1 MEAQDTVYLPISHVA
16 EVAYCP
22 RNFYYRAVEKI
33 DLTDARMA
41 QGSIAEHKREAR
53 ARIMREGTLQVRA
66 VTVSSETLGVIGVI
80 DVLEESEFP
89 CPVEYKTGTADE
101 GLYERVQLCL
111 QAMCLEET
119 LGCTIPY
126 GYLYYAGSRK
136 RVCIDFDEILRE
148 KTIECVTEAR
158 QLMESPTRPEPVN
171 DWRCPGCSL
180 LPICMPAEDRFL
192 DGAGPKPRKPL
203 PSLGVERVVYVDE
216 QGAYLRKDGS
226 RLAITKDRET
236 LASVPLAHVDQ
247 LVLVGNV
254 NLSTPLLKHLLRY
267 DVEVVLL
274 NSYGKYEGR
283 FTPELSKNSVLRLR
297 QYERSKEEIF
307 RLQVAREMVLGKV
320 QNMRTFLM
328 RGNRTRG
335 STELEATIPRL
346 TALLS
351 SVTYA
356 TSVEALLGLEGA
368 ASHAYFQGFSE
379 LLGKDV
385 GFDFQKRTRRPPK
398 DPVNALLS
406 LGYTLLC
413 SDCITAAQVAGLDPY
428 VGFYHIPIH
437 GRPALALDLMEEFRV
452 LLVDSVVLSLI
463 NKGSIRP
470 DDFEGKYGGWFL
482 TERGR
487 EKFYA
492 AYGQR
497 KNTEVTHP
505 IFEYTLPYRRVLE
518 LQARLLSKVVMDDIP
533 TYQSF
538 VTR

>member
-1 MEAQDTVYLPISHVA
+1 MEAQEVVYLPISQVA

-22 RNFYYRAVEKI
+22 RNFYYRAVEKV

-41 QGSIAEHKREAR
+41 QGSIAERKRDTR
-53 ARIMREGTLQVRA
+53 ATIMREGKLQVRS

-80 DVLEESEFP
+80 DVLEEGEFP
-89 CPVEYKTGTADE
+89 CPVEYKTGSADE

-119 LGCTIPY
+119 LGRVIPY
-126 GYLYYAGSRK
+126 GYLYYAGSRR
-136 RVCIDFDEILRE
+136 RVCVDFDHILRE
-148 KTIECVTEAR
+148 KTLECVSEAR
-158 QLMESPTRPEPVN
+158 RLLDSPTRPEPVN

-180 LPICMPAEDRFL
+180 LPICMPSEDRFL

-203 PSLGVERVVYVDE
+203 PSLGIERVLYVDE

-226 RLAITKDRET
+226 RLAVTKDGQT
-236 LASVPLAHVDQ
+236 LASIPLAHVDQ
-247 LVLVGNV
+247 LVLAGNV

-274 NSYGKYEGR
+274 NAYGKYEGR

-297 QYERSKEEIF
+297 QYERSRDELF
-307 RLQVAREMVLGKV
+307 RVQVAKGMVAGKV
-320 QNMRTFLM
+320 HNMRAFLM
-328 RGNRTRG
+328 RGNRSRG
-335 STELEATIPRL
+335 SAELETSIQRL
-346 TALLS
+346 TAL
-351 SVTYA
+351 VP
-356 TSVEALLGLEGA
+356 SVERAVNLETLLGLEGA
-368 ASHAYFQGFSE
+368 ASHAYFQGFAA

-385 GFDFQKRTRRPPK
+385 AFDFQKRTRRPPK

-413 SDCITAAQVAGLDPY
+413 TDCITAAQVAGLDPY

-452 LLVDSVVLSLI
+452 VVVDSVVLALI

-470 DDFEGKYGGWFL
+470 DDFEEKYGGWFL

-505 IFEYTLPYRRVLE
+505 IFDYTLPYRRVLE

-533 TYQSF
+533 AYQAF

>member
-1 MEAQDTVYLPISHVA
+1 MEAQEAVYLPISQVA

-33 DLTDARMA
+33 DLTDARMV
-41 QGSIAEHKREAR
+41 QGSIAERKRDTR
-53 ARIMREGTLQVRA
+53 ATIMREGKLQVRS
-66 VTVSSETLGVIGVI
+66 VTVSSDTLGVIGVI
-80 DVLEESEFP
+80 DVLEEGEFP
-89 CPVEYKTGTADE
+89 CPVEYKTGSADE

-111 QAMCLEET
+111 QAMCLEDT
-119 LGCTIPY
+119 LGRVIPF
-126 GYLYYAGSRK
+126 GYLYYAGSRR
-136 RVCIDFDEILRE
+136 RVLVDFDHILRE
-148 KTIECVTEAR
+148 KTLECVTEAR
-158 QLMESPTRPEPVN
+158 RLMDSPIRPEPVN

-203 PSLGVERVVYVDE
+203 PSLGIERVVYVDE

-226 RLAITKDRET
+226 RLAVTKEGQPV
-236 LASVPLAHVDQ
+236 ASIPLAHVDQ
-247 LVLVGNV
+247 LILAGNM

-274 NSYGKYEGR
+274 NAYGKYEGR
-283 FTPELSKNSVLRLR
+283 FTAELSKNSVLRLR
-297 QYERSKEEIF
+297 QYERSKEELF
-307 RLQVAREMVLGKV
+307 RLQVAKVMVSGKV
-320 QNMRTFLM
+320 QNMRAFLM

-335 STELEATIPRL
+335 SAELETSIQRL
-346 TALLS
+346 RALLPT
-351 SVTYA
+351 VDQA
-356 TSVEALLGLEGA
+356 TSIEALLGLEGA
-368 ASHAYFQGFSE
+368 ASHAYFQGFAE
-379 LLGKDV
+379 LIGKDV
-385 GFDFQKRTRRPPK
+385 AFDFQKRTRRPPR

-406 LGYTLLC
+406 LGYTLFC
-413 SDCITAAQVAGLDPY
+413 SDCITAAQIAGLDPY
-428 VGFYHIPIH
+428 VGFYHIPVH

-452 LLVDSVVLSLI
+452 LLVDSVVLTLV

-470 DDFEGKYGGWFL
+470 DDFEEKYGGWFL

-505 IFEYTLPYRRVLE
+505 IFEYTLAYRRVLE
-518 LQARLLSKVVMDDIP
+518 LQARLLAKVVMEDIAA
-533 TYQSF
+533 YQSF
-538 VTR
+538 ITR

>member
-1 MEAQDTVYLPISHVA
+1 MEPQEPIYLPISHVA
-16 EVAYCP
+16 EVAFCP

-41 QGSIAEHKREAR
+41 QGSIAERKREAR
-53 ARIMREGTLQVRA
+53 ETIIREGKLQVRA
-66 VTVSSETLGVIGVI
+66 VTVSSETLGVIGII
-80 DVLEESEFP
+80 DVLEEGEFP
-89 CPVEYKTGTADE
+89 YPVEYKTGSADE

-119 LGCTIPY
+119 LGRPVPY

-136 RVCIDFDEILRE
+136 RVCIDFDEIMRE
-148 KTIECVTEAR
+148 KTLECVTEAR
-158 QLMESPTRPEPVN
+158 RLMESPIRPEPVN

-192 DGAGPKPRKPL
+192 DGVGPKPRKPL
-203 PSLGVERVVYVDE
+203 PSLGIEHVVYVDE
-216 QGAYLRKDGS
+216 QGAYLRKDGGK
-226 RLAITKDRET
+226 LAVTKEGQT
-236 LASVPLAHVDQ
+236 LASVPLGHVDQ

-297 QYERSKEEIF
+297 QYERSKEEMF
-307 RLQVAREMVLGKV
+307 RLQVARGIVLGKV
-320 QNMRTFLM
+320 QNMRAFLM
-328 RGNRTRG
+328 RGNRTRD
-335 STELEATIPRL
+335 SAALEESIRQL
-346 TALLS
+346 TAFS
-351 SVTYA
+351 PN
-356 TSVEALLGLEGA
+356 VERAASLESLLGIEGA
-368 ASHAYFQGFSE
+368 ATHSYFQGFAE
-379 LLGKDV
+379 LVGKEIA
-385 GFDFQKRTRRPPK
+385 FDFQKRTRRPPK

-413 SDCITAAQVAGLDPY
+413 SDCITASQIAGLDPY
-428 VGFYHIPIH
+428 VGFYHIPVY

-463 NKGSIRP
+463 NKGSVRP
-470 DDFEGKYGGWFL
+470 DDFEEKYGGWFL

-497 KNTEVTHP
+497 KNTDVTHP

-518 LQARLLSKVVMDDIP
+518 LQARLLGKVVMDDIP
-533 TYQSF
+533 AYRAF

>member
-1 MEAQDTVYLPISHVA
+1 MEAPEAAYLPISQVA
-16 EVAYCP
+16 EVAYCS
-22 RNFYYRAVEKI
+22 RNFYYRAVEKV
-33 DLTDARMA
+33 DLTDAQMA
-41 QGSIAEHKREAR
+41 RGSIAERKREMR
-53 ARIMREGTLQVRA
+53 ASIMREGKLQVRA
-66 VTVSSETLGVIGVI
+66 VTVSSDTLGVIGVI
-80 DVLEESEFP
+80 DVLEEGEFP
-89 CPVEYKTGTADE
+89 CPVEYKTGIADE

-111 QAMCLEET
+111 QAMCLEDT
-119 LGCTIPY
+119 LGRPIPY
-126 GYLYYAGSRK
+126 GYLYYAGSRR
-136 RVCIDFDEILRE
+136 RVAVDFDHILRD
-148 KTIECVTEAR
+148 KTLECIAEAR
-158 QLMESPTRPEPVN
+158 SLLDSPARPEPVN
-171 DWRCPGCSL
+171 DRRCPGCSL
-180 LPICMPAEDRFL
+180 LPICMPSEDRFL

-203 PSLGVERVVYVDE
+203 PSLGIEHVVYIDE

-226 RLAITKDRET
+226 RLAVTKDGQP
-236 LASVPLAHVDQ
+236 LASIPLAHVDQ
-247 LVLVGNV
+247 LVLAGNV

-297 QYERSKEEIF
+297 QYERSKEEAF
-307 RLQVAREMVLGKV
+307 RLQVAKGMVLGKT
-320 QNMRTFLM
+320 QNMRAFLM

-335 STELEATIPRL
+335 SAALEASIPQL
-346 TALLS
+346 TALLPS
-351 SVTYA
+351 IEHA
-356 TSVEALLGLEGA
+356 ASVEALLGFEGA
-368 ASHAYFQGFSE
+368 ASHAYFQGFAE
-379 LLGKDV
+379 LIGKDV
-385 GFDFQKRTRRPPK
+385 AFDFQKRTRRPPR

-413 SDCITAAQVAGLDPY
+413 SDCMTAAQVAGLDPY
-428 VGFYHIPIH
+428 VGFYHIAVH

-452 LLVDSVVLSLI
+452 LLVDSVVLTLI

-470 DDFEGKYGGWFL
+470 EDFEEKYGGWFL

-505 IFEYTLPYRRVLE
+505 IFGYTLPYRRVLE
-518 LQARLLSKVVMDDIP
+518 LQARLLSKVVMDDIAV
-533 TYQSF
+533 YQSF

>member
-1 MEAQDTVYLPISHVA
+1 MEAQEVVYLPISQVA

-22 RNFYYRAVEKI
+22 RNFYYRAVEKV

-41 QGSIAEHKREAR
+41 QGSIAERKRDTR
-53 ARIMREGTLQVRA
+53 ATIMRQGKLQVRS

-80 DVLEESEFP
+80 DVLEEGEFP
-89 CPVEYKTGTADE
+89 CPVEYKTGSADE

-119 LGCTIPY
+119 LGRVIPY
-126 GYLYYAGSRK
+126 GYLYYAGSRR
-136 RVCIDFDEILRE
+136 RVCVDFDHILRE
-148 KTIECVTEAR
+148 KTLECVSEAR
-158 QLMESPTRPEPVN
+158 RLLDSPMRPEPVN

-180 LPICMPAEDRFL
+180 LPICMPSEDRFL

-203 PSLGVERVVYVDE
+203 PSLGIERVLYVDE

-226 RLAITKDRET
+226 RLAVTKDGQS
-236 LASVPLAHVDQ
+236 LASIPLAHVDQ
-247 LVLVGNV
+247 LVLAGNV

-274 NSYGKYEGR
+274 NAYGKYEGR

-297 QYERSKEEIF
+297 QYERSRDELF
-307 RLQVAREMVLGKV
+307 RVQVAKGMVAGKIH
-320 QNMRTFLM
+320 NMRAFLM
-328 RGNRTRG
+328 RGNRSRG
-335 STELEATIPRL
+335 SAELETSIQRL
-346 TALLS
+346 TAL
-351 SVTYA
+351 VP
-356 TSVEALLGLEGA
+356 SVERAVNLETLLGLEGA
-368 ASHAYFQGFSE
+368 ASHAYFQGFAA

-385 GFDFQKRTRRPPK
+385 AFDFQKRTRRPPK

-413 SDCITAAQVAGLDPY
+413 TDCITAAQVAGLDPY

-452 LLVDSVVLSLI
+452 VVVDSVVLALI

-470 DDFEGKYGGWFL
+470 DDFEEKYGGWFL

-505 IFEYTLPYRRVLE
+505 IFDYTLPYRRVLE

-533 TYQSF
+533 AYQAF

>member
-1 MEAQDTVYLPISHVA
+1 MEAQEPVYLPISHVA

-22 RNFYYRAVEKI
+22 RNFYYRAVEKV

-41 QGSIAEHKREAR
+41 QGSIAERKREAR
-53 ARIMREGTLQVRA
+53 ATIIREGKLQVRS

-80 DVLEESEFP
+80 DVLEEREFP
-89 CPVEYKTGTADE
+89 CPVEYKTGSADE

-119 LGCTIPY
+119 LGCVIPY
-126 GYLYYAGSRK
+126 GYLYYVGSRK
-136 RVCIDFDEILRE
+136 RVCVDFDEILRE
-148 KTIECVTEAR
+148 KTVECVTEAR
-158 QLMESPTRPEPVN
+158 RLMESPTRPEPVN
-171 DWRCPGCSL
+171 DWRCAGCSL

-192 DGAGPKPRKPL
+192 DGAAPRPRRPL

-226 RLAITKDRET
+226 RLAVTKEGQT
-236 LASVPLAHVDQ
+236 LVSVPLAHVDQ
-247 LVLVGNV
+247 LVLAGNV
-254 NLSTPLLKHLLRY
+254 NLSTPLLKHLLKS

-297 QYERSKEEIF
+297 QYERSKDDGF
-307 RLQVAREMVLGKV
+307 RLRIAQGIVLGKI
-320 QNMRTFLM
+320 QNMRAFLM
-328 RGNRTRG
+328 RGNRARG
-335 STELEATIPRL
+335 SPVIEEAVRQL
-346 TALLS
+346 AALGPG
-351 SVTYA
+351 
-356 TSVEALLGLEGA
+356 VERAAGVDSLLGVEGA
-368 ASHAYFQGFSE
+368 ASHAYFQGFAE

-385 GFDFQKRTRRPPK
+385 AFDFQKRTRRPPK

-413 SDCITAAQVAGLDPY
+413 ADCMTASQVAGLDPY
-428 VGFYHIPIH
+428 IGFYHIPVY

-452 LLVDSVVLSLI
+452 LLVDSVVLALI

-470 DDFEGKYGGWFL
+470 DDFEERYGGWFL

-497 KNTEVTHP
+497 KNTEVIHP
-505 IFEYTLPYRRVLE
+505 IFEYTLPYRRIIE
-518 LQARLLSKVVMDDIP
+518 LQARLLSKVIMDDIP
-533 TYQSF
+533 AYQPF
-538 VTR
+538 ATR

>member
-1 MEAQDTVYLPISHVA
+1 MEAQETIYLPISHVA

-22 RNFYYRAVEKI
+22 RNFYYRAVEKV
-33 DLTDARMA
+33 DLTNARMA
-41 QGSIAEHKREAR
+41 QGSIAEHTREAR

-80 DVLEESEFP
+80 DVLEEREFP
-89 CPVEYKTGTADE
+89 CPVEYKAGSADE

-148 KTIECVTEAR
+148 KTIECVAEAR
-158 QLMESPTRPEPVN
+158 HLMESPTRPEPVN
-171 DWRCPGCSL
+171 DWRCAGCSL

-192 DGAGPKPRKPL
+192 DGSGPKPRKPL

-216 QGAYLRKDGS
+216 PGAYLRKDGS
-226 RLAITKDRET
+226 RLAVTKDRET
-236 LASVPLAHVDQ
+236 LASIPLAHVDQ
-247 LVLVGNV
+247 LVLAGNV
-254 NLSTPLLKHLLRY
+254 NLSTPLLKHLLKY

-297 QYERSKEEIF
+297 QYERSQSEAF
-307 RLQVAREMVLGKV
+307 RVRIAQGVVLGKV
-320 QNMRTFLM
+320 QNMRAFLM
-328 RGNRTRG
+328 RGNRSRG
-335 STELEATIPRL
+335 SSMLDEAIHQL
-346 TALLS
+346 AAFAS
-351 SVTYA
+351 SVETH
-356 TSVEALLGLEGA
+356 TSLDSLLGLEGA
-368 ASHAYFQGFSE
+368 AAHAYFRGFAE
-379 LLGKDV
+379 LLGNDV

-413 SDCITAAQVAGLDPY
+413 SDCITASQVAGLDPY

-463 NKGSIRP
+463 NKRSIRP
-470 DDFEGKYGGWFL
+470 DDFEARYGGCFL

-497 KNTEVTHP
+497 KNTAVTHP
-505 IFEYTLPYRRVLE
+505 LFGYTLPYRRVLE
-518 LQARLLSKVVMDDIP
+518 LQARLLSKVIMADISA
-533 TYQSF
+533 YQAF
-538 VTR
+538 ITR

>member
-1 MEAQDTVYLPISHVA
+1 MEAQETVYLPISQVA

-22 RNFYYRAVEKI
+22 RNFYYRAVEKL
-33 DLTDARMA
+33 DLADARMA

-80 DVLEESEFP
+80 DVLEEADFP
-89 CPVEYKTGTADE
+89 CPVEYKTGSADE

-158 QLMESPTRPEPVN
+158 HLMESPTRPEPVN

-192 DGAGPKPRKPL
+192 DAAGPKPRKPL

-216 QGAYLRKDGS
+216 PGAYLRKDGS

-247 LVLVGNV
+247 LVLAGNV
-254 NLSTPLLKHLLRY
+254 NLSTPLLKYLLKY

-297 QYERSKEEIF
+297 QYERSKEEPF
-307 RLQVAREMVLGKV
+307 RLHTARGVVLGKM
-320 QNMRTFLM
+320 QNMRAFLM
-328 RGNRTRG
+328 RGNRTRE
-335 STELEATIPRL
+335 SA
-346 TALLS
+346 ALDDSIRQLAVYVS
-351 SVTYA
+351 HVEHT
-356 TSVEALLGLEGA
+356 TSVDSLLGLEGA
-368 ASHAYFQGFSE
+368 ASHAYFQGFAA
-379 LLGKDV
+379 LLGKEV
-385 GFDFQKRTRRPPK
+385 AFDFQKRTRRPPR

-413 SDCITAAQVAGLDPY
+413 SDCITASQVAGLDPY
-428 VGFYHIPIH
+428 VGFYHIPIY

-452 LLVDSVVLSLI
+452 LLVDSVVLSLV

-470 DDFEGKYGGWFL
+470 DDFEEKYGGWFL
-482 TERGR
+482 SERGR

-497 KNTEVTHP
+497 KNTDVTHP
-505 IFEYTLPYRRVLE
+505 IFEYTLPYRRVME
-518 LQARLLSKVVMDDIP
+518 LQARLLSKVIMDDIP
-533 TYQSF
+533 LYRAF

>member
-1 MEAQDTVYLPISHVA
+1 MEALEAVYLPISQVA

-33 DLTDARMA
+33 DLADARMV
-41 QGSIAEHKREAR
+41 QGSIAERKREAR
-53 ARIMREGTLQVRA
+53 ASIMREGTLQVRA

-80 DVLEESEFP
+80 DVLEEGEFP
-89 CPVEYKTGTADE
+89 CPVEYKTGSADE

-119 LGCTIPY
+119 LGRVIPY
-126 GYLYYAGSRK
+126 GYLYYGGSRR
-136 RVCIDFDEILRE
+136 RVCVDFDHILRE
-148 KTIECVTEAR
+148 KTLECVIEAR
-158 QLMESPTRPEPVN
+158 RLMDSPTRPEPVN

-180 LPICMPAEDRFL
+180 LPICMPSEDRFL

-203 PSLGVERVVYVDE
+203 PSLGIERVVYVDE

-226 RLAITKDRET
+226 RLAVTKDGQP
-236 LASVPLAHVDQ
+236 LASIPLAHVDQ

-297 QYERSKEEIF
+297 QYERSKEEVF
-307 RLQVAREMVLGKV
+307 RLQVAKGLVVGKI
-320 QNMRTFLM
+320 QNMRAFLM

-335 STELEATIPRL
+335 NTEIEASIQRL
-346 TALLS
+346 AALLPSVEDAS
-351 SVTYA
+351 SVE
-356 TSVEALLGLEGA
+356 SLLGLEGA
-368 ASHAYFQGFSE
+368 ASHAYFQGFAE
-379 LLGKDV
+379 LVGKDV
-385 GFDFQKRTRRPPK
+385 AFDFQKRTRRPPK

-428 VGFYHIPIH
+428 VGFYHIPVH

-470 DDFEGKYGGWFL
+470 EDFEAKYGGWFL

-487 EKFYA
+487 ERFYA
-492 AYGQR
+492 VYGQR

-505 IFEYTLPYRRVLE
+505 IFGYTLPYRRVLE
-518 LQARLLSKVVMDDIP
+518 LQARLLSKVVMNDISV
-533 TYQSF
+533 YQSF

>member
-1 MEAQDTVYLPISHVA
+1 MEAQEPVYLPISHVA

-22 RNFYYRAVEKI
+22 RNFYYRAVEKV

-41 QGSIAEHKREAR
+41 QGAIAERKRQAR
-53 ARIMREGTLQVRA
+53 DTIMREGKLQVRS
-66 VTVSSETLGVIGVI
+66 VTVASETLGVIGVI
-80 DVLEESEFP
+80 DVLEAGEFP
-89 CPVEYKTGTADE
+89 CPVEYKSGSADE

-119 LGCTIPY
+119 LGRPIPY
-126 GYLYYAGSRK
+126 GYLYYAGSHK
-136 RVCIDFDEILRE
+136 RVCVDFDDVLRE
-148 KTIECVTEAR
+148 KTLECVAEAR
-158 QLMESPTRPEPVN
+158 RLMESPTRPEPVN

-180 LPICMPAEDRFL
+180 LPLCMPAEDRFL
-192 DGAGPKPRKPL
+192 DGAAPRPRRPL
-203 PSLGVERVVYVDE
+203 PSLGIERVVYVDE
-216 QGAYLRKDGS
+216 QGAYVRKEGS
-226 RLAITKDRET
+226 RLAITKEGQT
-236 LASVPLAHVDQ
+236 LATIPLGHVDQ

-274 NSYGKYEGR
+274 TAYGKYEGR

-297 QYERSKEEIF
+297 QYERSREEAF
-307 RLQVAREMVLGKV
+307 RLQVARRLVLGKL
-320 QNMRTFLM
+320 QNMRAFLM

-335 STELEATIPRL
+335 SAVLEEASRQIA
-346 TALLS
+346 ALLPGVEAAAS
-351 SVTYA
+351 L
-356 TSVEALLGLEGA
+356 EALLGLEGA
-368 ASHAYFQGFSE
+368 ATHAYFQGFAE
-379 LLGKDV
+379 LLGKALA
-385 GFDFQKRTRRPPK
+385 FDFQRRTRRPPK

-413 SDCITAAQVAGLDPY
+413 SDCITAAQIAGLDPY
-428 VGFYHIPIH
+428 VGFYHIPVY

-452 LLVDSVVLSLI
+452 LLVDSVVVGLI

-470 DDFEGKYGGWFL
+470 DDFEEKYGGWFL

-497 KNTEVTHP
+497 KNTEVMHP
-505 IFEYTLPYRRVLE
+505 VFEYTLPYRRMLE
-518 LQARLLSKVVMDDIP
+518 LQARLLSKVVMNDIP
-533 TYQSF
+533 AYQAF

>member
-1 MEAQDTVYLPISHVA
+1 MESADPAYLPISQVA
-16 EVAYCP
+16 EVAFCP

-41 QGSIAEHKREAR
+41 QGSIAERKREAR
-53 ARIMREGTLQVRA
+53 ASIVREGKLQVRS

-80 DVLEESEFP
+80 DVLEEGAFP
-89 CPVEYKTGTADE
+89 CPVEYKLGSASE

-119 LGCTIPY
+119 LGRSVPY

-136 RVCIDFDEILRE
+136 RVCIDFDDIL
-148 KTIECVTEAR
+148 KDKALECVAEAR
-158 QLMESPTRPEPVN
+158 RLMESPTRPEPVN

-180 LPICMPAEDRFL
+180 LPICMPSEDRFL
-192 DGAGPKPRKPL
+192 DGVGQKPRKPL
-203 PSLGVERVVYVDE
+203 PSLGIEHVVYVDE

-226 RLAITKDRET
+226 RLAVTKEGQT
-236 LASVPLAHVDQ
+236 LASVPLGHVDQ
-247 LVLVGNV
+247 LVLAGNV
-254 NLSTPLLKHLLRY
+254 NLSTPLLKHLLKY

-283 FTPELSKNSVLRLR
+283 FTTELSKNAVLRLR
-297 QYERSKEEIF
+297 QYERSKEESF
-307 RLQVAREMVLGKV
+307 RMQVARGIVLGKI
-320 QNMRTFLM
+320 QNMRAFLM

-335 STELEATIPRL
+335 NAVLEEAIRQ
-346 TALLS
+346 LS
-351 SVTYA
+351 SLFPTVERA
-356 TSVEALLGLEGA
+356 TGLDVLLGVEGA
-368 ASHAYFQGFSE
+368 ASHTYFQGFAA
-379 LLGKDV
+379 LLGEEI
-385 GFDFQKRTRRPPK
+385 GFDFEKRTRRPPR

-413 SDCITAAQVAGLDPY
+413 SDCLTACQIAGLDPY
-428 VGFYHIPIH
+428 VGFYHIPVY

-463 NKGSIRP
+463 NRGSIRP
-470 DDFEGKYGGWFL
+470 NDFEEKYGGWFL

-497 KNTEVTHP
+497 KNTDVTHP

-518 LQARLLSKVVMDDIP
+518 LQARLLSKVVMEDIP
-533 TYQSF
+533 AYQAF
-538 VTR
+538 ATR